1 MKRLFRKVII
11 LQFYFIFNK
20 ITNFSFNSNIN
31 FNLLTQKSTSSTI
44 CSFHQYLHRLLLLL
58 LLLIP
63 SVDFLVTENDK
74 REQER
79 ENELLVMPFY
89 STLCEC
95 KKEEEGFFSFVL
107 MMKKAN
113 KVEGEGW
120 KFLRGWNFFKALK
133 TKKFQKVSS
142 FMKIR

>member
-1 MKRLFRKVII
+1 MKRLFRIVII

-20 ITNFSFNSNIN
+20 IKNFSFNSNIN

-58 LLLIP
+58 LLLLIP
-63 SVDFLVTENDK
+63 SQSSVDFLVTENDK

-107 MMKKAN
+107 MMRKRVKWRER
-113 KVEGEGW
+113 VE
-120 KFLRGWNFFKALK
+120 NFWGVEIFQSLK
-133 TKKFQKVSS
+133 N
-142 FMKIR
+142 